1 MEKMIKYSKIG
12 YVFANVLK
20 VLAWVG
26 CGLLL
31 ASMIVMA
38 VTKDTSGLIYQG
50 ENVSVYSPVSMGDAT
65 LGAAFTSMSVAAVT
79 LVFVGFAML
88 ELQRILFG
96 MKEGNSPFTDEN
108 VKSIRRISLY
118 MLIGWILA
126 SIIAFVMEVVLHA
139 GPTFEFEGGS
149 LLLIF
154 IVYALSFVFEYGVKL
169 QTQVDETL

>member
-12 YVFANVLK
+12 YVFAK
-20 VLAWVG
+20 VVKILAWVG

-50 ENVSVYSPVSMGDAT
+50 EHVNVYSAVSMGDAT
-65 LGAAFTSMSVAAVT
+65 LGTALSSMSVAAVA

-96 MKEGNSPFTDEN
+96 MKEGDSPFTEEN
-108 VKSIRRISLY
+108 VKSIRKIALY

-126 SIIAFVMEVVLHA
+126 SIIAIIMEAVLHA
-139 GPTFEFEGGS
+139 EPTFELEGGS

-154 IVYALSFVFEYGVKL
+154 IVYVLSFVFEYGVKL
-169 QTQVDETL
+169 QTQADETL